1 MPKIELEIPTAQ
13 VFQPLLQPARY
24 KGIWGGRGSGKS
36 HMLASLAV
44 ESCVLQRGTR
54 GLCVREVQKSLK
66 ESAKRLIE
74 DKIETFG
81 LQTLFTPLASEIK
94 TPGGGLISF
103 IGMQD
108 HTAES
113 VMSFEGLDWVWVEQA
128 ETLSARS
135 LQILRPTIRKETAEL
150 WFSWNPRRKSDPV
163 DAFLRGTNPPAGAVV
178 VKANWSDNPW
188 FPSSLGAERRHD
200 LAFSPSYRHVWEGDY
215 ATVVEGAYFANALAL
230 AADEGRIT
238 DLVYD
243 PLLER
248 KAYWDIGIDDA
259 MAIWIVQRKGQ
270 KLYAMDYI
278 EGMGQGL
285 DYYVAE
291 LRRRGHA
298 DAECVLPHDGAN
310 RSVVTGK
317 RFSEHLKEAG
327 FRVRI
332 VKNQGA
338 GAAMMRIEA
347 ARRIFPRVWFNEGP
361 TMAGREALGAYH
373 ERRDERRDIGLG
385 PDHNWAS
392 HSSDS
397 FGLCCIDYEE
407 PRATIKPV
415 VEREFYRVG
424 DDEQGTAWMGT

>member
-1 MPKIELEIPTAQ
+1 MAGRNLEIPTPR
-13 VFQPLLQPARY
+13 VFRPLLDPARY
-24 KGIWGGRGSGKS
+24 KGCWGGRGSGKS
-36 HMLASLAV
+36 HQFASMAV
-44 ESCVLQRGTR
+44 ESCLLQRGTR

-74 DKIETFG
+74 DKIDAYKIQSSFNV
-81 LQTLFTPLASEIK
+81 LATEIK

-135 LQILRPTIRKETAEL
+135 LQVLRPTIRKETSEL

-163 DAFLRGTNPPAGAVV
+163 DAFLRGEHPPPGAVV
-178 VKANWSDNPW
+178 LRANWSDNPF
-188 FPSSLGAERRHD
+188 FPPTLEAERQHD
-200 LAFSPSYRHVWEGDY
+200 LKHSPSYRHVWEGDY
-215 ATVVEGAYFANALAL
+215 ATVVEGAYYANALAQ
-230 AADEGRIT
+230 AAQEGRIT
-238 DLVYD
+238 DLAYD

-248 KAYWDIGIDDA
+248 RAYWDIGIDDA
-259 MAIWIVQRKGQ
+259 MAIWVTQRKGQ
-270 KLYAMDYI
+270 RLYAMDYI

-285 DYYVAE
+285 DYYVTE

-332 VKNQGA
+332 VRNAGA

-347 ARRIFPRVWFNEGP
+347 SRRIFPRVWFNDSP
-361 TMAGREALGAYH
+361 TQAGREALGSYH
-373 ERRDERRDIGLG
+373 ERKDDRRDIGLG
-385 PDHNWAS
+385 PEHDWAS

-407 PRATIKPV
+407 PRATIKTP
-415 VEREFYRVG
+415 EREVYRAMG
-424 DDEQGTAWMGT
+424 DEANSAWMGS